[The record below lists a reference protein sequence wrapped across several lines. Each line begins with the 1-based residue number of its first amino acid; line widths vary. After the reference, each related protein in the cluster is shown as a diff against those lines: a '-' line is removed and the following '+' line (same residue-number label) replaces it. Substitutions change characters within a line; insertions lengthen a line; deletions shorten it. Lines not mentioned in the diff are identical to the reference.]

1 MFSAGYLNYALIL
14 IRLLRKFEHWRNK
27 MGAAME
33 KILMNLL
40 WKVLTEKF
48 MAKMIV
54 HGLKLVADN
63 TENKVDDKIVRDIAD
78 ALSVQSD

>member
-1 MFSAGYLNYALIL
+1 
-14 IRLLRKFEHWRNK
+14 

-48 MAKMIV
+48 ASKMIV
-54 HGLKLVADN
+54 HGLKLISDN
-63 TENKVDDKIVRDIAD
+63 TNNKVDDQVVKDIAD
-78 ALSVQSD
+78 ALGVEK